1 MTTAALFGV
10 RTLALFAGA
19 VMAVFCASASAA
31 SGRDIVFECPCSAEW
46 VADETGEAGVLTVRA
61 GFRSYRLTRSGEVRL
76 SSRWWDGTDGAGVGP
91 LQPGPSVAGEWTVP
105 MNRSD
110 IEDVVKVHLLEES
123 ALNSDGASQW
133 YRHEALALWPV
144 PRNAGEEETGRMNFV
159 DILTDSDGDGVGDV
173 NERLAGTDWEDS
185 ESAPG
190 QSTIDV
196 LALHTDA
203 FREAEGGYPY
213 TRVLHMISLSSAL
226 FEDSGTN
233 LRLRIVGMSEVEL
246 GEYGKMEQET
256 REELMDSHGADLSM
270 QFSLAGPCISRACAD
285 LGAGR
290 TSHWTDAQTW
300 IGSGSVSALTAAHEL
315 GHAMGLV
322 HSYRQGEAYGAWRW
336 SRGHYVT
343 PRNSTERRGTIMAYG
358 ADIYGGVFSD
368 PRAGCGAGPCGVG
381 AEEVDGADSVATL
394 NALRFQIAAHRVP
407 GADADG
413 DGIVDAADAAP
424 EDPNDWFDVDGDG
437 IADNADADDDND
449 GFDDTDDAFP
459 LDPNE
464 WEDAD
469 LDGIGDT
476 ADDDVQDPGAGV
488 PIRDPALRRAVEA
501 ALGKAPG
508 SPITAEDI
516 AGMTDLNAG
525 NRGIQD
531 LSGLESATA
540 LEHLWLGGNRIRDLS
555 PLSELQGLWSLHLD
569 NNEITDLAPLSELSG
584 LYRLHLSGNP
594 VGDIGA
600 LSGLTGL
607 RELFLNHTDAAYADV
622 IALPYF
628 QRLEGLGLAG
638 LGVRDISALAGL
650 PLRNLD
656 LSGNRISDASLIST
670 FTRLWRLV
678 LSDNGLTEIGFL
690 EGLTGLRALD
700 LRGNAI
706 IDIGALS
713 GLSLTSLYLANNGF
727 ADVSALSALTELRT
741 LDLRGNTIIDIGP
754 LSGLVSLTWLRLAN
768 NGFVDVSALSA
779 LTELHTLDLRGNAII
794 DIGPLSGLVGLN
806 WLDLANNGFADL
818 SALSA
823 LTELRTLD
831 LQENAIIDIGPLS
844 GLVNLTWLLLS
855 SNAIVDIRPLSG
867 LVNLT
872 GLSLWGNAVID
883 IDPLS
888 ELAKL
893 TWLSLSNNR
902 IVDIGP
908 LGEGAIFDGLVASSA
923 FVGLDGNPLSETS
936 VEVHVP
942 QLRSSGVNAR
952 FTRSSSE
959 ALPTPIADP
968 TLRSLIG
975 DAIAHNDAHVD
986 APLVTWPIHLLSEL
1000 RVRGAGI
1007 ADLAGLES
1015 AAKLERLYAASNA
1028 VADLAPLAG
1037 LSELAGLDLRDN
1049 RISDLGPLVSNE
1061 DIGEGD
1067 WINLSGNPL
1076 SEASV
1081 NEHLPA
1087 LVERGVRVGLSPVL
1101 LDMAADAEP
1110 VRFRVSGY
1118 FESVL
1123 DTGFWLEA
1131 AIDDASVAA
1140 VDTAEDDTL
1149 VVDPGAAGTANV
1161 TVTARGYD
1169 GLIERLSF
1177 VVAVRATRFVP
1188 LFPSD
1193 SGVRQGFLRV
1203 INRGGQ
1209 DAQARIVAIEDSG
1222 ARSSPLTLAIGAGK
1236 TVHLDAADL
1245 EGGNPDKGLSGSIA
1259 RGTSDWRLELDSA
1272 GDLDVLS
1279 FVRASDG
1286 FMNAMKG
1293 VVAVSDSASRVPVF
1307 NPASDMQQVSSLRLV
1322 NRGSEAAEAVITG
1335 VDDLGQS
1342 PGGEVRVQAPAGAA
1356 VTVTAEQLENGGS
1369 GLSGRLGDGT
1379 GMWRLEVRSE
1389 AGLDVMNL
1397 LTSSE
1402 GHLANLSGGGV
1413 VQRGDGVHVV
1423 PLVVSAADGQGR
1435 EGFVRVI
1442 NRSDSDGVA
1451 RIQAYDDQGWAYP
1464 PLELSLSAGHAAHF
1478 DSRDLELGNAEK
1490 GLSGSAGSGIGDWR
1504 LELSSDLDIQAF
1516 AYIRT
1521 EGGFLTSVHEGAPQ
1535 VGRRYEVA
1543 TLYPADDIHQR
1554 SRLRIVNPGSRPA
1567 HVSIAGIDD
1576 AGQSAEDVVRMSV
1589 PAGQSRTVTAE
1600 QLEAGFRGA
1609 QGALGNGT
1617 GMWRLVVD
1625 CEQPIVVMNLLEG
1638 VTGHVTNLSPK

>member
-1 MTTAALFGV
+1 MTTAALFRA
-10 RTLALFAGA
+10 RTLVLLAGA
-19 VMAVFCASASAA
+19 VLAVCCTSASAA
-31 SGRDIVFECPCSAEW
+31 PGRDIVFECPCSAKW
-46 VADETGEAGVLTVRA
+46 VADESGEAGVLTVRA
-61 GFRSYRLTRSGEVRL
+61 GFRSHRLIRSGKVRL
-76 SSRWWDGTDGAGVGP
+76 SSRWWDGTHGASVGP

-105 MNRSD
+105 MNKSD
-110 IEDVVKVHLLEES
+110 IEDVVQMHLLEES
-123 ALNSDGASQW
+123 ALHSDGASQW
-133 YRHEALALWPV
+133 YRHETLALWPV
-144 PRNAGEEETGRMNFV
+144 PRNAGEEEAGRMNFV

-196 LALHTDA
+196 LALYTDA

-246 GEYGKMEQET
+246 GEYGRMEQEM

-270 QFSLAGPCISRACAD
+270 QFSLAGPCTAGACAD
-285 LGAGR
+285 LGASR

-368 PRAGCGAGPCGVG
+368 PRAGCGAGPCGVD
-381 AEEVDGADSVATL
+381 AKEVDGADSVATL

-413 DGIVDAADAAP
+413 DGFVDAADAAP

-449 GFDDTDDAFP
+449 GFDDIDDAFP

-464 WEDAD
+464 WADAD
-469 LDGIGDT
+469 LDGIGDN

-488 PIRDPALRRAVEA
+488 SIRDPALRRAVEA
-501 ALGKAPG
+501 ALRKAPG
-508 SPITAEDI
+508 SPITAEEI

-525 NRGIQD
+525 YRGIQD
-531 LSGLESATA
+531 LSGLESAMA
-540 LEHLWLGGNRIRDLS
+540 LEHLRLDGNRIRDLS
-555 PLSELQGLWSLHLD
+555 PLSELQDLSSLHLD
-569 NNEITDLAPLSELSG
+569 NNEITDLAPLLGLSG

-594 VGDIGA
+594 VSGIGA

-670 FTRLWRLV
+670 FAHLWRLV
-678 LSDNGLTEIGFL
+678 LSDTGLTEIGFL
-690 EGLTGLRALD
+690 EGLTGLRGLDLRGNAIVDISSLSGLVDLTSLDLANNGFVDMSALSALTELRTLD

-706 IDIGALS
+706 IDIGPLS
-713 GLSLTSLYLANNGF
+713 GLVSLTWLHLANNGFVDVSALSALTELKTLVLHDNAIVDISPLSGLVGLNWLDLANNGF

-741 LDLRGNTIIDIGP
+741 LY
-754 LSGLVSLTWLRLAN
+754 
-768 NGFVDVSALSA
+768 
-779 LTELHTLDLRGNAII
+779 
-794 DIGPLSGLVGLN
+794 
-806 WLDLANNGFADL
+806 
-818 SALSA
+818 
-823 LTELRTLD
+823 
-831 LQENAIIDIGPLS
+831 LQENAIVDIGPLS
-844 GLVNLTWLLLS
+844 GLVNLTWLLLG
-855 SNAIVDIRPLSG
+855 SNAIVDIGPLSG

-872 GLSLWGNAVID
+872 GLSVWNNAVVD
-883 IDPLS
+883 VDPLS

-893 TWLSLSNNR
+893 TWLSLSGNR

-908 LGEGAIFDGLVASSA
+908 LVEGAIFDGLAASSA
-923 FVGLDGNPLSETS
+923 FVDLDGNPLSEIS

-952 FTRSSSE
+952 FTRSGSE

-986 APLVTWPIHLLSEL
+986 SPLVTWPIHLLFEL
-1000 RVRGAGI
+1000 RVRGARI

-1028 VADLAPLAG
+1028 VADLSPLAG

-1049 RISDLGPLVSNE
+1049 RISDLGPLVANLGF
-1061 DIGEGD
+1061 GEGD
-1067 WINLSGNPL
+1067 WLNVSGNPL

-1087 LVERGVRVGLSPVL
+1087 LLERGVRVALSPVL
-1101 LDMAADAEP
+1101 IEVAAGGEP

-1140 VDTAEDDTL
+1140 VDTADDDTL
-1149 VVDPGAAGTANV
+1149 IINPGVSGQANV

-1177 VVAVRATRFVP
+1177 VVTVRGTKFVP
-1188 LFPSD
+1188 LFPSN

-1209 DAQARIVAIEDSG
+1209 DAQARIVAIDDSG

-1245 EGGNPDKGLSGSIA
+1245 EGGNPDKGLSGSIG
-1259 RGTSDWRLELDSA
+1259 RGTSDWRLELDSG
-1272 GDLDVLS
+1272 GDLDALS

-1286 FMNAMKG
+1286 FINAMKD
-1293 VVAVSDSASRVPVF
+1293 VVAVSDSAYRVPVF

-1322 NRGSEAAEAVITG
+1322 NRGSEATEAVITG

-1342 PGGEVRVQAPAGAA
+1342 PGGEVRVQVPAGAA

-1379 GMWRLEVRSE
+1379 GKWRLEVRSE

-1397 LTSSE
+1397 LSSPE

-1413 VQRGDGVHVV
+1413 VQRGGVHFV
-1423 PLVVSAADGQGR
+1423 PLVLSAADGQGR
-1435 EGFVRVI
+1435 QGFVRVI

-1504 LELSSDLDIQAF
+1504 LELSSDLDIQVL

-1521 EGGFLTSVHEGAPQ
+1521 EGGFLTSVHDGAPQ

-1543 TLYPADDIHQR
+1543 TFYPADDIHQR